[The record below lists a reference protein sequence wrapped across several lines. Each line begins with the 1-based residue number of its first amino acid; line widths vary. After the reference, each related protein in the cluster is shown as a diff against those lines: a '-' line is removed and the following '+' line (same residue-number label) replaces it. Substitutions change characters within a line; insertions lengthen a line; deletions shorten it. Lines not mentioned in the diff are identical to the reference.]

1 MKKNIYLVL
10 LAGLFAAC
18 SEDDLIRY
26 SLDKDGLQFYT
37 GDDSKLVPGDAS
49 DLERVFDFATA
60 TYREKKK
67 GDAQEETYYYGD
79 NLERYTYENIYMQLQ
94 GFPSPDERPY
104 KLKTV
109 KLEDE
114 ESDFIPEVI
123 FEPYYSVYPNQVRD
137 TIRFTI
143 VRPKNE
149 RGEFI
154 RGTFRFGIT
163 VDTAD
168 NPFFQEGVTER
179 NVLEVTLRDVYEK
192 PTDWDAREEWLGAFD
207 EEKYAFM
214 VTYSQ
219 LPFVRSN
226 DYMWNKTD
234 KYNQELIAYLKEH
247 PEVAGR
253 FASEIP
259 DMPKMV
265 WWKDDVETN
274 LLGAYS
280 REKLDFMRSIMG
292 EEELLENDKLV
303 YWNLIFREKIG
314 ADAGF
319 DFPVN
324 QNRAGWWNNQALG
337 EWGIEKQEFVTKTI
351 FETCRLNSVPV
362 DAWEYVPSVIR
373 LDIDAYDMEHPET
386 PLGFSFPEDETIPE
400 WWYMRQVLFGEF
412 QPVLRDLV
420 VKAVFEQNRD
430 NPWEQNKGIS
440 QLKESQLSNDNF
452 STIYMNKV
460 KNVINAYNA
469 LHPEKEP
476 IKLPAPVWWNA
487 DFLGDH
493 NSTKENLVKNVMAQY
508 SYGASSPNVWTPW
521 WQWNAIFR
529 YEAERMNNPEI
540 VFPKLS
546 EAQLK
551 PAYWDNFKYLGEY
564 SESKFVFTWMMLLP
578 DCYGNVDDYVLG
590 GYDWPFY
597 SQENI
602 YNKLVNSY
610 TQRYDAFMSRYATS
624 NPEPFEYPATFPG
637 K

>member
-18 SEDDLIRY
+18 GEDDLIRY

-37 GDDSKLVPGDAS
+37 GDDSKLTSGDAS

-60 TYREKKK
+60 TYKEKKK
-67 GDAQEETYYYGD
+67 GDVQEETYYYGD

-149 RGEFI
+149 RGEFM

-168 NPFFQEGVTER
+168 NPFFQEGVTEQ

-247 PEVAGR
+247 PEVAER

-265 WWKDDVETN
+265 WWKGDVETN

-280 REKLDFMRSIMG
+280 REKLDFMRSIMDG
-292 EEELLENDKLV
+292 EELLENDKLV
-303 YWNLIFREKIG
+303 YWNLIFREEVG
-314 ADAGF
+314 TDAGF

-324 QNRAGWWNNQALG
+324 QSRAAWWNNQALG

-351 FETCRLNSVPV
+351 FETCQLSSVPA
-362 DAWEYVPSVIR
+362 DAWEYIPSVIR
-373 LDIDAYDMEHPET
+373 LDIDAYSMEHPET
-386 PLGFSFPEDETIPE
+386 PLGFSFPEDSSIPE
-400 WWYMRQVLFGEF
+400 WWYMRQELFGEF
-412 QPVLRDLV
+412 QPVLRDLI
-420 VKAVFEQNRD
+420 VKAVFELNRD
-430 NPWEQNKGIS
+430 TPWEQNKGIS
-440 QLKESQLSNDNF
+440 QLRDPQLSNDNF

-460 KNVINAYNA
+460 KDVINAYNA

-487 DFLGDH
+487 NFLGEH
-493 NSTKENLVKNVMAQY
+493 NTEKENLMKNVMSQY
-508 SYGASSPNVWTPW
+508 SYGASSPNAGTQWQ
-521 WQWNAIFR
+521 QWNAIFR

-551 PAYWDNFKYLGEY
+551 PSYWDDFKYLGEY

-578 DCYGNVDDYVLG
+578 ECYGNLDYYVLSG
-590 GYDWPFY
+590 NDWPFY

-602 YNKLVNSY
+602 YNKLVNYY
-610 TQRYDAFMSRYATS
+610 TERYNAFMSRYAAS